1 MKLSRRENRGVV
13 ILDLEG
19 KVLGGEESEILRL
32 EIDRAIRERTP
43 ALLLNLHGVPWLNSS
58 GLGILLSGYLRLK
71 EQGGEVKFMRAQ
83 ERVSGI
89 LTTTKLLHVLEVFD
103 DEEKAVGSFGGRGQE
118 PVRSP

>member
-19 KVLGGEESEILRL
+19 KVLGGEESEVLRR

-43 ALLLNLHGVPWLNSS
+43 ALLLNLSGVPWLNSS